1 MSEMNQSTPGGDAP
15 DGAGSQQA
23 SSAAGV
29 SRRKLV
35 RAGLAVAPVLAA
47 LKSNTVLAGD
57 HTCVKPSSFSSLNPA
72 NWVVSKGRTVDT
84 NYKCYSHGYWKQDDR
99 PHPAPYNIK
108 AKSFFLAKPLN
119 APSGSFSAGFSGG
132 SSSRFYGMTLSQV
145 LDDGGNDDNTA
156 LARHLVAFFL
166 TAVANGDDSN
176 RVLLTT
182 TQCKTIW
189 ANGGAWSPV
198 PGMNWT
204 DTDTM
209 AYFNKVLGPRFDITQ
224 R

>member
-1 MSEMNQSTPGGDAP
+1 MSEINPSTLGGETP
-15 DGAGSQQA
+15 DGVELPQVG
-23 SSAAGV
+23 SAAGV

-35 RAGLAVAPVLAA
+35 RAGLAAAPVLAA

-84 NYKCYSHGYWKQDDR
+84 NYECFSHGYWKKDDR
-99 PHPAPYNIK
+99 AHPAPYNIK

-119 APSGSFSAGFSGG
+119 APSGSYSAGFSGG

-145 LDDGGNDDNTA
+145 LNYGGNDDNTA

-166 TAVANGDDSN
+166 TAVANGDDPN

-189 ANGGAWSPV
+189 ANGGVWSPV

-204 DTDTM
+204 NSDTM
-209 AYFNKVLGPRFDITQ
+209 AYFNKVLGPAFEITQ